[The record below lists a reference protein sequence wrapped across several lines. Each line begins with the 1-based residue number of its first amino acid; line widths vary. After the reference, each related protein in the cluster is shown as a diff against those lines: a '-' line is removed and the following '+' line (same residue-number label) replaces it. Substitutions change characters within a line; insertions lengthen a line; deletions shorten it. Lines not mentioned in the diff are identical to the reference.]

1 MNQHAAAAFVA
12 LALAVGT
19 ADAQQS
25 TTTTTRP
32 DSARSDSASRARSLE
47 GVIVRAVRA
56 NGTAPIAQTMIDSR
70 TIERRSFAQ
79 DVPMML
85 LGTTPSLTA
94 HSESGTNWGY
104 SYLRLRGMDQSRINL
119 SIDGIPLNDPEDQVF
134 YFANFADLTS
144 SIQSVQVQRGVGTS
158 GTGSA
163 AFAGSIN
170 FETKPVLGVK
180 PMTAAEIQAGS
191 FGAQRLMVE
200 ANTGPMQGG
209 FASSIRLSALRT
221 NSFRRNA
228 GVEGL
233 SGLAQVAWLG
243 RRDIVKL
250 MVLGGRL
257 RDTLSYLAVPLP
269 DLQRDRR
276 INPLTPEEQDR
287 FSQALVALS
296 HTRQFS
302 PGVQYASTLYRI
314 SAEGSYDVR
323 FDPATLANFSLDFA
337 WYGLTSAVNMER
349 GNLRVSSGLN
359 ANTYGRDH
367 HANLSNA
374 RGAPDYFNTGRKRDA
389 SLFTK
394 AALVSGP
401 VTLFSD
407 LQVRRALFRYQPD
420 AAGGFAGTE
429 PSVAWTFF
437 NPKVG
442 VTWAATSNASLF
454 ASVGRTTREP
464 TRNDML
470 AGNDD
475 ITASGLQDLGGLRNV
490 NPERVIGSELGL
502 RFRQNGVQLEV
513 NLFNMDFRNEIARIG
528 ALSPLGAELRSNVA
542 ASLRQG
548 VEFDIRAKASD
559 RLTLTTIGS
568 VSRNRIREFIDN
580 TDGASAV
587 LRRNVPPLLAP
598 AVTGTQRIDWRVA
611 RWLDV
616 GGEARYQGESHL
628 RNDGNRDLMLPA
640 YWILDA
646 MVRIPLGGNDV
657 TLRGTNLG
665 NSQQFGSGYAVNGVP
680 NFFILTPRSLFVTVR
695 IATR

>member
-1 MNQHAAAAFVA
+1 MRQHAAAAFVA

-19 ADAQQS
+19 ADAQQP
-25 TTTTTRP
+25 TTSRP
-32 DSARSDSASRARSLE
+32 DSARRDSAARAGSLE

-56 NGTAPIAQTMIDSR
+56 GGTAPIAQTTVPTR

-104 SYLRLRGMDQSRINL
+104 SYLRLRGIDQSRINL

-134 YFANFADLTS
+134 YFANFADLAAS
-144 SIQSVQVQRGVGTS
+144 MQSVQVQRGVGTT
-158 GTGSA
+158 GTGTA

-180 PMTAAEIQAGS
+180 PMAAAEIQAGS

-200 ANTGPMQGG
+200 ANTGPLQSG

-221 NSFRRNA
+221 NSYRRNA

-243 RRDIVKL
+243 QRDIVKL

-269 DLQRDRR
+269 DLERDRR

-296 HTRQFS
+296 HTRQFA

-314 SAEGSYDVR
+314 SAEGNYDVR
-323 FDPATLANFSLDFA
+323 FDTATVANFGLDFG
-337 WYGLTSAVNMER
+337 WYGLTSAVNVER
-349 GNLRVSSGLN
+349 GIVHVSTGLN

-367 HANLSNA
+367 FANLSNG
-374 RGAPDYFNTGRKRDA
+374 RGTPDYVNTGQKRDA

-394 AALVSGP
+394 ASLVSGP
-401 VTLFSD
+401 VTWFTD

-420 AAGGFAGTE
+420 ANAGFSGAE
-429 PSVAWTFF
+429 PSVSWTFF
-437 NPKVG
+437 NPKIG
-442 VTWAATSNASLF
+442 ATWAVNPNASF
-454 ASVGRTTREP
+454 FGSVGRTTREP

-470 AGNDD
+470 SGNDD
-475 ITASGLQDLGGLRNV
+475 ISSSSLTDLGGLRNV
-490 NPERVIGSELGL
+490 KPERVTDTELGMRL
-502 RFRQNGVQLEV
+502 RQNDLQLEV
-513 NLFNMDFRNEIARIG
+513 NLFRMDFRNEIARIG
-528 ALSPLGAELRSNVA
+528 ALSLLGAELRSNVG
-542 ASLRQG
+542 ASVRQG
-548 VEFDIRAKASD
+548 VEFDIRAKATD
-559 RLTLTTIGS
+559 RVTLATIGS
-568 VSRNRIREFIDN
+568 VSHNRIREYLDN
-580 TDGASAV
+580 TAGGNGAI
-587 LRRNVPPLLAP
+587 RRNVPPLLAP

-616 GGEARYQGESHL
+616 GGEARYQGESFL
-628 RNDGNRDLMLPA
+628 RNDGDRDLVLPA

-646 MVRIPLGGNDV
+646 MVRVPFGRNDITV
-657 TLRGTNLG
+657 RGTNLG
-665 NSQQFGSGYAVNGVP
+665 NSQRFGSGYAVDGVP
-680 NFFILTPRSLFVTVR
+680 NYFILTPRSVFVTVR
-695 IATR
+695 LSTR

>member
-1 MNQHAAAAFVA
+1 MKQHAAAALVA

-19 ADAQQS
+19 AEAQQPS
-25 TTTTTRP
+25 TTPRP
-32 DSARSDSASRARSLE
+32 DSVRSDSAARARALE
-47 GVIVRAVRA
+47 GVTIRAVRA
-56 NGTAPIAQTMIDSR
+56 GGTAPIAQT
-70 TIERRSFAQ
+70 TVNATAIERRSFAQ

-104 SYLRLRGMDQSRINL
+104 SYLRLRGIDQSRINL

-134 YFANFADLTS
+134 FFANFADLAS
-144 SIQSVQVQRGVGTS
+144 SMQSVQVQRGVGTT
-158 GTGSA
+158 GTGTA

-200 ANTGPMQGG
+200 ANTGPLQGG

-257 RDTLSYLAVPLP
+257 RDTLSYLAVPLA

-302 PGVQYASTLYRI
+302 PGLQYASTLYRI
-314 SAEGSYDVR
+314 SAEGNYDVR
-323 FDPATLANFSLDFA
+323 FDSATVANFSLDFG
-337 WYGLTSAVNMER
+337 WYGLTSVINAER
-349 GNLRVSSGLN
+349 GNLRVSTGLN

-367 HANLSNA
+367 YANLSND
-374 RGAPDYFNTGRKRDA
+374 RGTPDYFNTGQKRDA

-394 AALVSGP
+394 ASLISGP
-401 VTLFSD
+401 VTWFSD
-407 LQVRRALFRYQPD
+407 LQLRRALFRYQPD
-420 AAGGFAGTE
+420 ANAGFAGTQ

-437 NPKVG
+437 NPKIG
-442 VTWAATSNASLF
+442 ATWAVKPNASLF

-464 TRNDML
+464 TRTDML
-470 AGNDD
+470 SGNDD
-475 ITASGLQDLGGLRNV
+475 VTAAVLQDLGGLRSV
-490 NPERVIGSELGL
+490 NPERVIDTELGMRL
-502 RFRQNGVQLEV
+502 RQNDLQLEV
-513 NLFNMDFRNEIARIG
+513 NLFRMDFRNEIARLG
-528 ALSPLGAELRSNVA
+528 ALSPLGAELRSNVG
-542 ASLRQG
+542 ASVRQG
-548 VEFDIRAKASD
+548 VEFDIRARATD
-559 RLTLTTIGS
+559 RVTLATIGS
-568 VSRNRIREFIDN
+568 VSHNRIREFVDN
-580 TDGASAV
+580 TGGGTSV
-587 LRRNVPPLLAP
+587 VRRNVPPLLAP
-598 AVTGTQRIDWRVA
+598 AVTGTQRIDWRVS

-616 GGEARYQGESHL
+616 GGEARYQGESFL
-628 RNDGNRDLMLPA
+628 RNDGNTDLVLPA

-646 MVRIPLGGNDV
+646 MVRVPLGRNDI

-665 NSQQFGSGYAVNGVP
+665 NSTRFGSGYAVDGVP
-680 NFFILTPRSLFVTVR
+680 NYFILTPRSVFLTVR
-695 IATR
+695 LATR

>member
-1 MNQHAAAAFVA
+1 MNQHAAAAFAA
-12 LALAVGT
+12 LAFAVGT
-19 ADAQQS
+19 ADAQEP
-25 TTTTTRP
+25 TTRP
-32 DSARSDSASRARSLE
+32 DTARRDSSSRARSLE
-47 GVIVRAVRA
+47 GVLVRAVRA
-56 NGTAPIAQTMIDSR
+56 NGTAPIAQTMIDAR

-104 SYLRLRGMDQSRINL
+104 SYLRLRGIDQSRINL

-134 YFANFADLTS
+134 YFANFADLAAS
-144 SIQSVQVQRGVGTS
+144 MQSVQVQRGVGTT
-158 GTGSA
+158 GTGTA

-170 FETKPVLGVK
+170 FETKPVLGVR
-180 PMTAAEIQAGS
+180 PMMAAEVQAGS

-243 RRDIVKL
+243 QRDIVKL

-314 SAEGSYDVR
+314 SAEGNYDVR
-323 FDPATLANFSLDFA
+323 FDPATVANFSLDFA
-337 WYGLTSAVNMER
+337 WYGLTSAVNVER
-349 GNLRVSSGLN
+349 GNFRVSTGLN

-367 HANLSNA
+367 YANLSNA
-374 RGAPDYFNTGRKRDA
+374 RGAPDYFNTGHKRDA

-394 AALVSGP
+394 VALVNGP
-401 VTLFSD
+401 VTLFTD

-420 AAGGFAGTE
+420 AAAGFVGAE
-429 PSVAWTFF
+429 PSIAWTFF

-442 VTWAATSNASLF
+442 VTWAANSTASLF
-454 ASVGRTTREP
+454 GSVGRTTREP

-470 AGNDD
+470 SGSDD
-475 ITASGLQDLGGLRNV
+475 ITAAALQDLGGLRKV
-490 NPERVIGSELGL
+490 QPERVTDTELGL
-502 RFRQNGVQLEV
+502 RLRQNDVQLEV
-513 NLFNMDFRNEIARIG
+513 NLFNMAFRNEIARIG

-542 ASLRQG
+542 ASSRQG
-548 VEFDIRAKASD
+548 VEFDIRAKAGD
-559 RLTLTTIGS
+559 RLTLTTIGA
-568 VSRNRIREFIDN
+568 VSRNRIREHLDN
-580 TDGASAV
+580 TGGASGV

-598 AVTGTQRIDWRVA
+598 AVTGTQRMDWRVA

-616 GGEARYQGESHL
+616 GGEARFQGESHL

-646 MVRIPLGGNDV
+646 MLRVPFGGNDI

-665 NSQQFGSGYAVNGVP
+665 NSQRFGSGYAVDGVP
-680 NFFILTPRSLFVTVR
+680 NYFILTPRSLFLTVR

>member
-1 MNQHAAAAFVA
+1 MTQHAAAAFVA

-25 TTTTTRP
+25 TATRP
-32 DSARSDSASRARSLE
+32 DSARRDSSSRAGSLE
-47 GVIVRAVRA
+47 GVIIRAVRA
-56 NGTAPIAQTMIDSR
+56 GGTAPIAQTTVTSR
-70 TIERRSFAQ
+70 SIERRSFAQ

-104 SYLRLRGMDQSRINL
+104 SYLRLRGIDQSRINL

-134 YFANFADLTS
+134 YFANFADLAAS
-144 SIQSVQVQRGVGTS
+144 MQSVQVQRGVGTT

-180 PMTAAEIQAGS
+180 PMAAAELQAGS
-191 FGAQRLMVE
+191 FGAQRVMIE
-200 ANTGPMQGG
+200 ANTGPMPGG

-296 HTRQFS
+296 HTRQFAR
-302 PGVQYASTLYRI
+302 GVQYASTLYRI
-314 SAEGSYDVR
+314 SAEGNYDVR
-323 FDPATLANFSLDFA
+323 FDPRTLANYSLDFA
-337 WYGLTSAVNMER
+337 WYGVTSALNVEH
-349 GNLRVSSGLN
+349 GALRVNTGLN
-359 ANTYGRDH
+359 ANMYERDH
-367 HANLSNA
+367 SANLGNS
-374 RGAPDYFNTGRKRDA
+374 RSTPDYVNAGQKRDVSA
-389 SLFTK
+389 FTK
-394 AALVSGP
+394 IALMSGP
-401 VTLFSD
+401 VTWFTD
-407 LQVRRALFRYQPD
+407 LQLRRALFRYQPD
-420 AAGGFAGTE
+420 ANAGFSGAA

-442 VTWAATSNASLF
+442 ATYAVNPNASLF

-464 TRNDML
+464 TRTDML
-470 AGNDD
+470 SGNDD
-475 ITASGLQDLGGLRNV
+475 ISAGNLQDLGGLRSV
-490 NPERVIGSELGL
+490 KPERVTDTEVGMRL
-502 RFRQNGVQLEV
+502 RQHDLQLEV
-513 NLFNMDFRNEIARIG
+513 NVFRMDFRNEIARIG
-528 ALSPLGAELRSNVA
+528 ALSPLGVELRSNVG
-542 ASLRQG
+542 ASVRQG
-548 VEFDIRAKASD
+548 VEFDIRARATD
-559 RLTLTTIGS
+559 RLTLSTIGS
-568 VSRNRIREFIDN
+568 VSRNRIREYFDN
-580 TDGASAV
+580 TAGGNGV
-587 LRRNVPPLLAP
+587 VRRNVPPLLAP
-598 AVTGTQRIDWRVA
+598 AVSGTQRIDWRVA
-611 RWLDV
+611 RWLDI
-616 GGEARYQGESHL
+616 GGEARYQGDSFL
-628 RNDGNRDLMLPA
+628 RNDGNTDLVLPA
-640 YWILDA
+640 YWIIDA
-646 MVRIPLGGNDV
+646 MVRVPFGRNDLTV
-657 TLRGTNLG
+657 RGTNLG
-665 NSQQFGSGYAVNGVP
+665 NSTRFGSGYAVDGVP
-680 NFFILTPRSLFVTVR
+680 NYFVLTPRSVFFTVR
-695 IATR
+695 IVTR